1 MSTDRIEK
9 QILLHAPLERVW
21 QAVSDAQQ
29 FGRWF
34 GVALNGAFTA
44 GAHLTGTISPTTVD
58 PEVAKLQ
65 KPHEGKSFELWV
77 EKIEPMRSI
86 SFRWHPHAIAPGKDY
101 SKEPK
106 TLIVFNLQAF
116 GKDTRLTIT
125 ESGFDRIPIER
136 RAEAFKA
143 NDGGW
148 SHQAKL
154 IEKYLSMQA
163 GR

>member
-44 GAHLTGTISPTTVD
+44 GAHLTGRIAPTTLD
-58 PEVAKLQ
+58 AEVAELQ
-65 KPHEGKSFELWV
+65 KPHEGKSFEFWV
-77 EKIEPMRSI
+77 EKVEPMRSI
-86 SFRWHPHAIAPGKDY
+86 SFRWHPYAIGPGKDY

-106 TLIVFNLQAF
+106 TLIVFNLQAI
-116 GKDTRLTIT
+116 GNDTRLTIT
-125 ESGFDRIPIER
+125 ESGFDQIPIER

-154 IEKYLSMQA
+154 IEKYLAMQT